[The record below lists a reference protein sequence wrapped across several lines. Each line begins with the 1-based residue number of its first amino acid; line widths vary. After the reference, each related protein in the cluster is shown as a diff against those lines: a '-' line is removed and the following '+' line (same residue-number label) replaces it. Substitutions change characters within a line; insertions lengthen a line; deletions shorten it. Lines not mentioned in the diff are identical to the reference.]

1 MDIKKDIKEM
11 KQNLKKKAQQIHF
24 FNSAPRIGRKD
35 KNKNN
40 NRSLRNQRYLGQE
53 KRQLNQN

>member
-11 KQNLKKKAQQIHF
+11 KQNLKKKAQPIHF

-40 NRSLRNQRYLGQE
+40 NRNLRN
-53 KRQLNQN
+53 